1 MTFANRSWYLGW
13 LNLSTRIRNS
23 IKKRRGK
30 KLMVDD
36 YSSLVQIK
44 QKGQKRKKK
53 GRSETIH
60 TLLQSRPRKSR
71 LLVRNASQQQQPQP
85 IGLNFLDGGFLFFFH
100 QRELLADDTRAL
112 LPFLFFDSLHHDAKK
127 SLRLL
132 LFFLGLLFFYASHTI
147 SISHLLHI
155 FFFSCRRSGDGLDW
169 DGGWAYGVEG
179 CSGIRCIRRERFF
192 FWEFS
197 CTHMKHTRPRIRW
210 QRCKLIIS
218 IIHVYDLIKIKDA
231 RLLLCAGDVCKTI
244 KVKC

>member
-155 FFFSCRRSGDGLDW
+155 FFFLVGEAGMDWTGMEDGHMGWRDVQALGVY
-169 DGGWAYGVEG
+169 GGKDFFLGVFLYAYETHKAKNTMATLQ
-179 CSGIRCIRRERFF
+179 INYIYHPCIRFDQN
-192 FWEFS
+192 
-197 CTHMKHTRPRIRW
+197 
-210 QRCKLIIS
+210 QRRTTFAL
-218 IIHVYDLIKIKDA
+218 
-231 RLLLCAGDVCKTI
+231 RR
-244 KVKC
+244 